1 MNEQRNFLN
10 EQLSAILDG
19 EAGELEL
26 RRFLQQLEGL
36 ESGQRTEILA
46 RWERYQRI
54 SAGLS
59 GEAASARVSS
69 DFAARISELIDA
81 EPALS
86 AAEVTVTDQAI
97 SDLPGDLPGS
107 LTSENRPKVFGMRLA
122 VAASV
127 ALAIVVGFQQ
137 LQISNQ
143 TEALRLAHN
152 NLQGVAAEQS
162 PVSGMAAADFGS
174 GVDQSVVAGTVVA
187 ATNGGSIDSGIQPVD
202 PAEAQRRLQEYL
214 FEHAN
219 HASQQQAQGI
229 VPFAR
234 VASFQAD

>member
-1 MNEQRNFLN
+1 MHEQRNFLN

-26 RRFLQQLEGL
+26 RRFLQQVEEL

-69 DFAARISELIDA
+69 EFAARISELVSA
-81 EPALS
+81 EPAL
-86 AAEVTVTDQAI
+86 AVAEVKATDQ
-97 SDLPGDLPGS
+97 STNNSPG
-107 LTSENRPKVFGMRLA
+107 TKVFGMRLA

-143 TEALRLAHN
+143 TEELRLAN
-152 NLQGVAAEQS
+152 SNLQGITTEQTAVIEIAAS
-162 PVSGMAAADFGS
+162 DLNSGI
-174 GVDQSVVAGTVVA
+174 DQSAVAGINSSST
-187 ATNGGSIDSGIQPVD
+187 DSGIQPVD

-219 HASQQQAQGI
+219 HASQQQSQGI